1 MRLDALSME
10 VVMPRR
16 TPGVFYR
23 ANRNRW
29 YARVKTPDGREVWRA
44 CKTRQEALEV
54 AAQLAQ
60 EASRIRLGLPVAP
73 KGSRIRFSEVVS
85 DFLAWSR
92 SNKRSWQRDGRS
104 LRILSRYFADRV
116 LSEITPREVERYRE
130 ARRSETTCRG
140 GPPCNGTL
148 NREVRCLTR
157 LMRWSVD
164 RGLLP
169 ESPLKG
175 LRLPPEAPP
184 RVPVLDSETEARLLA
199 ALPGW
204 SRLPVMLALRT
215 GARAGEIVAARWKDV
230 DLDRATWTIP
240 DSKNLSPRTVPLH
253 PEVVEA
259 LRPSRG
265 LPEAPVVTC
274 EGRPVSVS
282 TLSQAFRRAA
292 RRIGRPDLR
301 LHDCR
306 HVFASRLL
314 AAGASLVEIAACLGH
329 RTLSISAR
337 YSHASADRLRALVAA
352 LPSTPAPA
360 PVAEVVHLP
369 KRSDP

>member
-1 MRLDALSME
+1 MSMDALSME

-73 KGSRIRFSEVVS
+73 KGSRIRFAEVVS

-92 SNKRSWQRDGRS
+92 SNKRSWERDNRS
-104 LRILSRYFADRV
+104 LKHLSRYFGDKV

-130 ARRSETTCRG
+130 ARRSETTHYG
-140 GPPCNGTL
+140 SPPSNPTL

-169 ESPLKG
+169 ESPLRG

-199 ALPGW
+199 ALPAW
-204 SRLPVMLALRT
+204 SRLPVTLALRT
-215 GARAGEIVAARWKDV
+215 GARAGEIVAARWRDV

-253 PEVVEA
+253 PEVVSM
-259 LRPSRG
+259 LRPLRG
-265 LPEAPVVTC
+265 LPDALVVTRA
-274 EGRPVSVS
+274 GQPVPVH
-282 TLSQAFRRAA
+282 TLSERFHDAA
-292 RRIGRPDLR
+292 RKIGRPDLR

-306 HVFASRLL
+306 HAFASRLL
-314 AAGASLVEIAACLGH
+314 AAGAALPEIAALLGH
-329 RTLSISAR
+329 KTLYIAAR
-337 YSHASADRLRALVAA
+337 YSHASADRLRALVSA
-352 LPSTPAPA
+352 LPPTPVPA
-360 PVAEVVHLP
+360 PVAEVVPLP

>member
-1 MRLDALSME
+1 MPDKTRARDNLYRRGDVWYVRLY
-10 VVMPRR
+10 V
-16 TPGVFYR
+16 
-23 ANRNRW
+23 
-29 YARVKTPDGREVWRA
+29 DGREIRRA
-44 CKTRQEALEV
+44 AGRDRQVAQVLLARLRTEAERAKV
-54 AAQLAQ
+54 
-60 EASRIRLGLPVAP
+60 GLPVAP
-73 KGSRIRFSEVVS
+73 KGSRITFREVVS
-85 DFLAWSR
+85 DFLAWSK
-92 SNKRSWQRDGRS
+92 SNKRSWQRDERS
-104 LRILSRYFADRV
+104 LRILSRYFADKV

-157 LMRWSVD
+157 MMRWAVD

-199 ALPGW
+199 ALPEW
-204 SRLPVMLALRT
+204 SRLPVTLALRT
-215 GARAGEIVAARWKDV
+215 GARAGEILAARWRDV

-259 LRPSRG
+259 LRPVRG

-274 EGRPVSVS
+274 GGRPVSVS
-282 TLSQAFRRAA
+282 TLSQAFRRAV
-292 RRIGRPDLR
+292 RKIGRPDLR

-306 HVFASRLL
+306 HAFASRLL
-314 AAGASLVEIAACLGH
+314 FAGAALPEIQDLLGH
-329 RTLSISAR
+329 KSMIIARR
-337 YSHASADRLRALVAA
+337 YSHASADRLRALVAS
-352 LPSTPAPA
+352 LPATPAPA
-360 PVAEVVHLP
+360 PVADVVP
-369 KRSDP
+369 YKRSET